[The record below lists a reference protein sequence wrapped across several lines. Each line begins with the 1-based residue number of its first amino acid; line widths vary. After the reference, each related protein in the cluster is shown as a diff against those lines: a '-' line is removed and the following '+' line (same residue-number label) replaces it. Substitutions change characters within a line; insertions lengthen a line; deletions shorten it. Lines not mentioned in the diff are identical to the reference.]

1 VQHKKEKERRD
12 EEGEGVEEGWRKRR
26 GWRPKEQRVRE
37 MRANMFCDE
46 DDLRWEK
53 ETKIVEFVTCEDDSL
68 AVFAAV
74 AVAVCV
80 MVGLAVELVLEDE
93 M

>member
-1 VQHKKEKERRD
+1 VQHKKEKERRED
-12 EEGEGVEEGWRKRR
+12 EGEEEGWRKRR
-26 GWRPKEQRVRE
+26 GWRPKEQRE
-37 MRANMFCDE
+37 MRSNMFCDE

>member
-1 VQHKKEKERRD
+1 VQHKKEKERRED
-12 EEGEGVEEGWRKRR
+12 EEGEGEEEGWKRR
-26 GWRPKEQRVRE
+26 GWRPKGQRVRE
-37 MRANMFCDE
+37 MRSNMFCDE

-53 ETKIVEFVTCEDDSL
+53 ETKMTCEDDSL